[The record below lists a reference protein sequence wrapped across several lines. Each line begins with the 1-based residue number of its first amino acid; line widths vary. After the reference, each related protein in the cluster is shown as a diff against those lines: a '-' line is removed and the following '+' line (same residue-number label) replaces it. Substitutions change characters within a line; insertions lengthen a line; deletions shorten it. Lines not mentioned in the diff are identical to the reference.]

1 MDQKKKPGLFADF
14 PPVSTKEWED
24 KIQVDLKGAD
34 YEKRL
39 IWKSPGGLK
48 IKPYYREEDLENLP
62 HTKVLPGES
71 PYIRGKKI
79 KYNDWIIRQDFETPD
94 PSEANKLALQAID
107 KGVDAVGFNATEVTA
122 EAEMKTLLNGIDPE
136 TIHIHLVHG
145 KSYPELLD
153 YLIAVTGN
161 KKSKGSL
168 NFDPLGYFVLY
179 NKFYGSQEG
188 NFQEARNVIEKA
200 KSKLPGFFVLCVNG
214 QHYHNAGAS
223 VVQELAFSLSQGN
236 EYLARLTEMGL
247 SVDDIAKHM
256 QFSFGAGSNY
266 FLEIAK
272 LRVARMLWAQIV
284 KQYKPADEDSEKM
297 QVHVYTS
304 NWNKTL
310 YDPYV
315 NLLRTTTEA
324 MSGSIGGADSMTVE
338 PFDTTYKR
346 PDEFSYRMARNQ
358 QIILKTEAYFNKVAD
373 PAAGSYYVENLCDS
387 IAKAAWDLFLEI
399 EEKGGFIQYASNGL
413 IRSEVEEVC
422 QKRDMDIAMRKQVF
436 VGTNKYPNT
445 GERKLDK
452 VEPRAKLSDLS
463 GLRQYR
469 GTQAF
474 EALRMAVE
482 NHANKGFETPRVFM
496 FTYGDPA
503 MRKAR
508 ASFASNFFGV
518 AGYKIIDNLGF
529 PDIESGVKAAIESGA
544 EIVVLC
550 SSDPEYLEMAPA
562 ASQIKQQSPD
572 TQVVV
577 AGNPKEAMDELNQA
591 GVDHYVHVRTNVLEA
606 LTRYNELLEIV

>member
-1 MDQKKKPGLFADF
+1 MDQKKKPGLFEDF

-48 IKPYYREEDLENLP
+48 IKPYYRAEDLENLP

-71 PYIRGKKI
+71 PYVRGKKI
-79 KYNDWIIRQDFETPD
+79 KYNDWIIRQDFETTD
-94 PSEANKLALQAID
+94 PTEANKFALQAIE

-136 TIHIHLVHG
+136 TTQIHLVHG

-153 YLIAVTGN
+153 YLIAVTGS
-161 KKSKGSL
+161 KKSTGSL

-179 NKFYGSQEG
+179 NKFYGSKEG
-188 NFQEARNVIEKA
+188 NFQEAKTVIEKA
-200 KSKLPGFFVLCVNG
+200 KSKLPGFFVLGVNG

-223 VVQELAFSLSQGN
+223 AVQELAFALAQGN
-236 EYLARLTEMGL
+236 EYLVRLTDEGL
-247 SVDDIAKHM
+247 SVDDIAPRM
-256 QFSFGAGSNY
+256 QFSFGTGSNY

-272 LRVARMLWAQIV
+272 LRVARMLWARIV
-284 KQYKPADEDSEKM
+284 KQYQPANGDSEKM
-297 QVHVYTS
+297 QIHAYTS

-324 MSGSIGGADSMTVE
+324 MSGSIGGADSITVE
-338 PFDTTYKR
+338 PFDNTYKR

-399 EEKGGFIQYASNGL
+399 EDKGGFIRYASNGL

-482 NHANKGFETPRVFM
+482 NHANKGFEIPRVFM
-496 FTYGDPA
+496 FTYGDPV

-529 PDIESGVKAAIESGA
+529 PDIESGVKAAIKSGA

-550 SSDPEYLEMAPA
+550 SSDPEYTEMAPA
-562 ASQIKQQSPD
+562 ASQIKQQSPG

-591 GVDHYVHVRTNVLEA
+591 GVDHYVHVRTNVLES

>member
-39 IWKSPGGLK
+39 IWKSADGLK
-48 IKPYYREEDLENLP
+48 IKPYYRSEDLENLP

-71 PYIRGKKI
+71 PYVRGKKI
-79 KYNDWIIRQDFETPD
+79 KYNDWIIRQDFETTD
-94 PSEANKLALQAID
+94 PSTANGLALQAIE
-107 KGVDAVGFNATEVTA
+107 KGVDAVGFNATEVST
-122 EAEMKTLLNGIDPE
+122 EAQMKTMLKGIDPE
-136 TIHIHLVHG
+136 TTGIHLVHG
-145 KSYPELLD
+145 KSYPELLE
-153 YLIAVTGN
+153 YLIAATST
-161 KKSKGSL
+161 KQSRGSL

-179 NKFYGSQEG
+179 NKFYGNREE
-188 NFQEARNVIEKA
+188 NFKEAKAIIEKA
-200 KSKLPGFFVLCVNG
+200 KSHLPGFFVLSVNG

-223 VVQELAFSLSQGN
+223 VVQELAFALAQGN

-247 SVDDIAKHM
+247 SVDDIAPRM
-256 QFSFGAGSNY
+256 QFSFGLGSNY

-272 LRVARMLWAQIV
+272 IRMARMLWAQIV
-284 KQYKPADEDSEKM
+284 KQYQPASEASEKM
-297 QVHVYTS
+297 QIHTYTS
-304 NWNKTL
+304 SYNKTL

-315 NLLRTTTEA
+315 NMLRTTTEA
-324 MSGSIGGADSMTVE
+324 MSGSIAGADSMTVE
-338 PFDTTYKR
+338 PFDSTYKR

-373 PAAGSYYVENLCDS
+373 PAAGSYYVENLCES
-387 IAKAAWDLFLEI
+387 IAKAAWELFVEV
-399 EEKGGFIQYASNGL
+399 EEKGGFIQYASDGL
-413 IRSEVEEVC
+413 IQTEVEEVC

-436 VGTNKYPNT
+436 VGTNKYPDT
-445 GERKLDK
+445 EERKLDK
-452 VEPRAKLSDLS
+452 IEPRAKLTDLS

-469 GTQAF
+469 GAQAF

-482 NHANKGFETPRVFM
+482 NHANKGFEIPRVFM

-529 PDIESGVKAAIESGA
+529 PDIESGVKAAIDSGA

-550 SSDPEYLEMAPA
+550 SSDPEYPEMAPA
-562 ASQIKQQSPD
+562 AHQIKEQSPR

-577 AGNPKEAMDELNQA
+577 AGNPKEAMDQLNKA

>member
-1 MDQKKKPGLFADF
+1 MDQKKKPGLFANF

-48 IKPYYREEDLENLP
+48 IKPYYRAEDLENLP

-71 PYIRGKKI
+71 PYVRGKKI

-94 PSEANKLALQAID
+94 HSEANRLALQAIE

-122 EAEMKTLLNGIDPE
+122 EAEMKTLLSGIDPE
-136 TIHIHLVHG
+136 TTEIHLVHG

-153 YLIAVTGN
+153 YLIAVTGS
-161 KKSKGSL
+161 KKSTGSL
-168 NFDPLGYFVLY
+168 NFDPLGFFVLY
-179 NKFYGSQEG
+179 NKFYGNKED
-188 NFQEARNVIEKA
+188 NFQETKAVIEKA
-200 KSKLPGFFVLCVNG
+200 KSRLPGFFVLSVNG

-223 VVQELAFSLSQGN
+223 AVQELAFALAQGN
-236 EYLARLTEMGL
+236 EYLARLTDMGL
-247 SVDDIAKHM
+247 SVDDIAPRM

-284 KQYKPADEDSEKM
+284 KQYQPASEDSEKM

-315 NLLRTTTEA
+315 NMLRTTTEA
-324 MSGSIGGADSMTVE
+324 MSGSIAGADSITVE

-387 IAKAAWDLFLEI
+387 IGKAAWDLFLEI
-399 EEKGGFIQYASNGL
+399 EDKGGFIQYASDGL
-413 IRSEVEEVC
+413 IRTEVEEVC

-436 VGTNKYPNT
+436 VGTNKYPDT
-445 GERKLDK
+445 DERKLDK
-452 VEPRAKLSDLS
+452 IEPRAKLSDLS

-474 EALRMAVE
+474 EAIRMAVE
-482 NHANKGFETPRVFM
+482 NHAGKGFETPRVFM
-496 FTYGDPA
+496 FTYGDPV

-550 SSDPEYLEMAPA
+550 SSDPEYPEMAPA

-577 AGNPKEAMDELNQA
+577 AGNPKEAMEELNQA
-591 GVDHYVHVRTNVLEA
+591 GADHYVHVRTNVLEA